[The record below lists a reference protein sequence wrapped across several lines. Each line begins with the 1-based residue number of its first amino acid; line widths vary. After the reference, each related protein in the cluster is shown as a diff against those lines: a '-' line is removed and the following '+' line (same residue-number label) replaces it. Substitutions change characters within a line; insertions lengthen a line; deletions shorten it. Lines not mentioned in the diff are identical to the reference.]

1 MLYVNLDSLYNRH
14 LLMCYKILNRQ
25 VDVDR
30 PMSIFTRIT
39 NVVARDNDAKLYKTT
54 VLTVQTVSKV

>member
-1 MLYVNLDSLYNRH
+1 
-14 LLMCYKILNRQ
+14 MCYKILNRQ